1 MKALR
6 GEGGGARTKLG
17 PSSQTCQG
25 EGEGPTETFQIE
37 VHASFLSGTHQTPQ
51 PPPQASG
58 RDVGSGWEDVGPAG
72 VPRNVAGVLF
82 LRILTTRCL
91 RLASGWLW

>member
-1 MKALR
+1 MKARR
-6 GEGGGARTKLG
+6 GEGGGSEDQARV

-51 PPPQASG
+51 PVSQAFG
-58 RDVGSGWEDVGPAG
+58 RDVGSAWEGLRPEDVS
-72 VPRNVAGVLF
+72 RNVAGALF
-82 LRILTTRCL
+82 LRILTTRCP
-91 RLASGWLW
+91 RQARGLW

>member
-37 VHASFLSGTHQTPQ
+37 VHASFLSGTHQTP
-51 PPPQASG
+51 
-58 RDVGSGWEDVGPAG
+58 
-72 VPRNVAGVLF
+72 
-82 LRILTTRCL
+82 
-91 RLASGWLW
+91 